1 MSKPKKEF
9 LKNQLKSSINL
20 KEARKREKRKQRID
34 RQKTKEAD
42 PGRETREQKKI
53 VVSWKTSV
61 TFSIQLREMDTVGIW
76 A

>member
-34 RQKTKEAD
+34 RQKTNNKNID
-42 PGRETREQKKI
+42 LNMT
-53 VVSWKTSV
+53 VSIITL
-61 TFSIQLREMDTVGIW
+61 I
-76 A
+76 